1 MISPPRELSF
11 SPRQRSV
18 SPRHRLVSPR
28 ERSVSP
34 RARSQSPCRGRSFS
48 PRSGSL
54 TPTSTSAATPKHQPR
69 SRSKSV
75 KFPVDPVQSEL
86 SAEEY
91 SSPEDKRHSGHRR
104 KRRRSNDDR
113 RLRDDSSTGSDSGET
128 VDLPPRFDS
137 HGKRVPERGEDPI
150 ADTVQN
156 IISGLLG
163 GSGSGASGSRGRR

>member
-1 MISPPRELSF
+1 MSP
-11 SPRQRSV
+11 
-18 SPRHRLVSPR
+18 H
-28 ERSVSP
+28 
-34 RARSQSPCRGRSFS
+34 RGRSLS
-48 PRSGSL
+48 PRSCSL
-54 TPTSTSAATPKHQPR
+54 TPTSTGAATPTHHPR

-91 SSPEDKRHSGHRR
+91 SSPDDKRHSEHRR
-104 KRRRSNDDR
+104 KRRRSNDNR
-113 RLRDDSSTGSDSGET
+113 RSRGHSLTGSDSGET

-150 ADTVQN
+150 ADTVQD

-163 GSGSGASGSRGRR
+163 GGSGGGGSSGSRGRK